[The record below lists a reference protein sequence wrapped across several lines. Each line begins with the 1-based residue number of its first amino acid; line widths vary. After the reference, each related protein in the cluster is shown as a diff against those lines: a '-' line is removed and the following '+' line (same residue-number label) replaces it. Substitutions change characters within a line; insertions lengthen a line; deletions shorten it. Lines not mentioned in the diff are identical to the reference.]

1 MENKPILVEQCTQFK
16 VCKSAKKRD
25 CVGCNVW
32 NYLYNIEDL
41 HKWCEEHN
49 KDFIQ
54 FTMKMHKMLKECNVW
69 NYLYNI
75 EDLHK
80 WCEEHNKDFM
90 QFTMKMHKMLK
101 EKN

>member
-1 MENKPILVEQCTQFK
+1 MENKPILVEQCTRFK
-16 VCKSAKKRD
+16 VCESAKKGD
-25 CVGCNVW
+25 CVG
-32 NYLYNIEDL
+32 
-41 HKWCEEHN
+41 
-49 KDFIQ
+49 
-54 FTMKMHKMLKECNVW
+54 CNVW